1 MNNALLRQQKLI
13 IVHNTTTQ
21 MGLIQNEVFQL
32 RGMKTRQKRGCLG
45 SHEILKPDFHAVLQ
59 S

>member
-1 MNNALLRQQKLI
+1 MNNALLSQQKLI

-32 RGMKTRQKRGCLG
+32 RGSENSTETWMSGLPMR
-45 SHEILKPDFHAVLQ
+45 F
-59 S
+59 

>member
-1 MNNALLRQQKLI
+1 MNNALLSQQKLI

-32 RGMKTRQKRGCLG
+32 RGMKARQKRGCLG
-45 SHEILKPDFHAVLQ
+45 SP
-59 S
+59 